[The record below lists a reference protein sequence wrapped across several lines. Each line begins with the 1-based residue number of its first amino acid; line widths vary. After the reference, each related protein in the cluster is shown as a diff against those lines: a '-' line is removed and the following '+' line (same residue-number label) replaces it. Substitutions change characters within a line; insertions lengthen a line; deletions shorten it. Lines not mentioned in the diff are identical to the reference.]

1 MSHGPALQACLDS
14 INEREES
21 NERHKKG
28 ERKERERGGERP
40 RWRKDGEKMEGIE
53 I

>member
-21 NERHKKG
+21 TCNRDKKG
-28 ERKERERGGERP
+28 EIKGRDKEGEGERGEEEREREV
-40 RWRKDGEKMEGIE
+40 KV
-53 I
+53 